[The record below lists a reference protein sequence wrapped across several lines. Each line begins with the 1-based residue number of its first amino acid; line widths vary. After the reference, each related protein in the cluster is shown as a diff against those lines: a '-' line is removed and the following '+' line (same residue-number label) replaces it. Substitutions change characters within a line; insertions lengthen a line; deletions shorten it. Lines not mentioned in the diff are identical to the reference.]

1 MHSDAKSS
9 ASSAPSKPYATVL
22 TLLIALCT
30 IACSPLK
37 QTQTD
42 TVRTADTVRILTTRT
57 DTVIRLAPDTAT
69 LAALA
74 ECDETGQVLI
84 NTIRTLQGSRVSV
97 APQVAY
103 RLVPDTTGRVRRVAY
118 LHLMAVADSLRQSV
132 TTLQTDCYT
141 ARRQVRSLQEQTRR
155 SRPSWALILFVFGAG
170 ALAGTALGLRLAA
183 RITGRQ

>member
-1 MHSDAKSS
+1 M
-9 ASSAPSKPYATVL
+9 
-22 TLLIALCT
+22 LLIALCT
-30 IACSPLK
+30 TACSPLK

-74 ECDETGQVLI
+74 ECDENGQILLNAI
-84 NTIRTLQGSRVSV
+84 STLQGQRVSL

-132 TTLQTDCYT
+132 TTLRTDCYT
-141 ARRQVRSLQEQTRR
+141 ARRQVRSLQESRR